1 MFFDSTATSK
11 EGDNENETSDH
22 NQKNWCVEELVAQE
36 IQVLAV
42 ESLNYSTNDN

>member
-1 MFFDSTATSK
+1 MVATNLYMIV
-11 EGDNENETSDH
+11 EFWTYH

-42 ESLNYSTNDN
+42 ESLNYSTYDN